1 MGKCKECEY
10 YKPITG
16 YCAFRKEL
24 TTENNFCGGFS
35 RDCSNRGVLA
45 TLSEDELAACLEVVA
60 KMRAEKKRA
69 AEIEEAKTK
78 IYKEINESLDKIGIE
93 ETKKIIRQINR
104 ELRNMPIEE
113 S

>member
-1 MGKCKECEY
+1 MGKCEECKY
-10 YKPITG
+10 FKPTTG

-24 TTENNFCGGFS
+24 TTQNNFCGGFS
-35 RDCSNRGVLA
+35 RDSVRGVFA
-45 TLSEDELAACLEVVA
+45 TLSEDEIAACLEVVE
-60 KMRAEKKRA
+60 KIRAEKRAA

-78 IYKEINESLDKIGIE
+78 IYREVNESLDRVGIE

>member
-10 YKPITG
+10 YKPVNG

-35 RDCSNRGVLA
+35 RDCSARGILA
-45 TLSEDELAACLEVVA
+45 TLSEDEIAACLEVVE
-60 KMRAEKKRA
+60 KIRAEKKRA
-69 AEIEEAKTK
+69 AEIETAKTN
-78 IYKEINESLDKIGIE
+78 IYIEVNEALDKIGVE

-104 ELRNMPIEE
+104 ELRDMPIEE
-113 S
+113 